1 MMRYLH
7 RDRRRIEVHR
17 EDGTAREVDST
28 AFGEAI
34 SIFNERIAKLAEF
47 EIDIARLLGMRN
59 LSSFVGELYGASV
72 IKAAGDLFR
81 KNPHQDGYP
90 DLLLMDSKGRSEWQ
104 KLAGQLRDKK
114 PFSPFRPGG
123 IEIKATVGS
132 VPSPAWFQARGLQ
145 KPDIGDSRLPYLR
158 GYDWKAHHRGTNNLL
173 GLLWDFVQGRPS
185 ITAVFYSSRLKQ
197 ADWGQII
204 QPREG
209 GGNTTSVS
217 IMTRDGVRK
226 MYEGWLYVADSPEC
240 RAFLDRYNGGTLL
253 QADLASGFVEL

>member
-1 MMRYLH
+1 MRYLR
-7 RDRRRIEVHR
+7 RDESKIVVRR
-17 EDGTAREVDST
+17 EDETAGKVD
-28 AFGEAI
+28 ARPFGEAI
-34 SIFNERIAKLAEF
+34 AIFNERIAKLAEF

-72 IKAAGDLFR
+72 IKAACGLYR

-90 DLLLMDSKGRSEWQ
+90 DLLLMDPKGRREWER
-104 KLAGQLRDKK
+104 LSGQLRDKK
-114 PFSPFRPGG
+114 PFSPFRAGG

-132 VPSPAWFQARGLQ
+132 VPSPAWFQSRGLQ
-145 KPDIGDSRLPYLR
+145 KPDIGDARLPFLR

-173 GLLWDFVQGRPS
+173 GLLWDFVKGRPS
-185 ITAVFYSSRLKQ
+185 ITAVFYSSDLRP

-217 IMTRDGVRK
+217 IMTREGVRK
-226 MYEGWLYVADSPEC
+226 MYEGWLFVADSPEC
-240 RAFLDRYNGGTLL
+240 RSFLDRYNRGELL